1 MSVAVAVPG
10 AVRMARRLR
19 SSVVMGFEKGC
30 RGGGEDGCR
39 GGGAREGRGW
49 RLHGHLPLG
58 LDLLPTVHLQCT
70 WFCSERMQCTCS
82 AHAVHM
88 QCTCSAHAVH
98 MQCTC
103 SAQQCASICPVS
115 IHTLYPM
122 AMQHVCRVQLSGSQL
137 YRGAAAHLHAA
148 RFDHSEQ
155 CRASTLRCRA

>member
-1 MSVAVAVPG
+1 MSVAVAV
-10 AVRMARRLR
+10 AVAVAMQMARRLR

-98 MQCTC
+98 MQCAC
-103 SAQQCASICPVS
+103 SVRPFVPCPYTPCIQWPCRMYAGYSCPAVNYTGVQQLTFTPLASTTASSAEP
-115 IHTLYPM
+115 L
-122 AMQHVCRVQLSGSQL
+122 LS
-137 YRGAAAHLHAA
+137 AAA
-148 RFDHSEQ
+148 RK
-155 CRASTLRCRA
+155 